1 LPAVLANDRFEFLA
15 LFLVASVINA
25 ISVKKKRVSRT
36 DQCEFCDIGEVR
48 SPLTEMHGEIK
59 ASIRMVFR
67 NLQSEG
73 QGLHYPVLMDVH
85 KICEIL
91 PRTATVEDARK

>member
-1 LPAVLANDRFEFLA
+1 MIDSSFS

-25 ISVKKKRVSRT
+25 ISVKKKRASRT

-73 QGLHYPVLMDVH
+73 TGTAPSGSYGCPQ
-85 KICEIL
+85 ICEIL
-91 PRTATVEDARK
+91 PRTAALEDARN